1 MSQTLIEIQDL
12 IKNNDAVLIY
22 FSTNHCAPCVTLR
35 PKVSELLKNKFPKMK
50 MAFIDAESAPQVTGN
65 FNVFSSPTI
74 LIFFDGKETK
84 RYSKYISISEL
95 EQNIQRYYDMIFE
108 EE

>member
-12 IKNNDAVLIY
+12 IKSNDAVLIY
-22 FSTNHCAPCVTLR
+22 FSTSHCAPCVTLR
-35 PKVSELLKNKFPKMK
+35 PKVGELLKNKFPKMK
-50 MAFIDAESAPQVTGN
+50 MEFIDAESAPQVTGN

-74 LIFFDGKETK
+74 LVFFDGKETK

-95 EQNIQRYYDMIFE
+95 EKSIQRYYDMIFE
-108 EE
+108 N